1 MTQPSPSSPDLP
13 GERAPGDAAA
23 LPLAPPAAARPGSTG
38 DHDLDARIESLLDE
52 LGVTAN
58 RDQLR
63 ELLVSVARLAQGHA
77 DRLDLKIAN
86 AALREMREGFEV
98 FAPYREVRK
107 ITMFG
112 SARTHPTDPLY
123 AQARD
128 LASRLAALGW
138 STVTGAGPGIMAAGL
153 EGAGPEHSF
162 GINIRLPFEQQ
173 PNQFILSDPKLVSMK
188 YFFTR
193 KLLLVKESDGYAVLP
208 GGYGTLD
215 ESFEL
220 LTLLQTG
227 KAEPAPVVLLEV
239 PGGGYWRA
247 WERFVTND
255 VEARG
260 LIGPEDTSLY
270 LITDDVTEA
279 VAEILGFYRNYHS
292 LRWVGD
298 RLIIRLQTRPTDA
311 EVAALCEEFAGMCLR
326 GGVQVLPGPLPA
338 EVREGDHLDLQRI
351 ALRFDRL
358 SHAHLR
364 RLIDALNSLP
374 SAPPPPAGLP
384 VPPSQ
389 RPRD

>member
-1 MTQPSPSSPDLP
+1 MTPPSSLPPDLP
-13 GERAPGDAAA
+13 GLPAEPASTGPASAGTTSAGTTSAGTTSA
-23 LPLAPPAAARPGSTG
+23 GTTSGAGAVPLAPPPHVRPGSTG
-38 DHDLDARIESLLDE
+38 DPDLDVRVESLLDE

-98 FAPYREVRK
+98 FAPYRDLRK

-128 LASRLAALGW
+128 LASRLADLGW

-173 PNQFILSDPKLVSMK
+173 PNQFISSDPKLVSMK

-215 ESFEL
+215 EAFEL

-227 KAEPAPVVLLEV
+227 KAQPAPVVLLEV

-247 WERFVTND
+247 WERFVTHD

-298 RLIIRLQTRPTDA
+298 RLVIRLQATPMA
-311 EVAALCEEFAGMCLR
+311 GEVSALCEEFAGVCIR
-326 GGVQVLPGPLPA
+326 GGIEVLPGPC
-338 EVREGDHLDLQRI
+338 
-351 ALRFDRL
+351 
-358 SHAHLR
+358 R
-364 RLIDALNSLP
+364 RRCARAIISTCR
-374 SAPPPPAGLP
+374 
-384 VPPSQ
+384 V
-389 RPRD
+389 

>member
-1 MTQPSPSSPDLP
+1 MTQPPDTSGLT
-13 GERAPGDAAA
+13 
-23 LPLAPPAAARPGSTG
+23 PPASGHGRGPRAGGPV
-38 DHDLDARIESLLDE
+38 LDARVESLLDE
-52 LGVTAN
+52 LRVTSN

-63 ELLVSVARLAQGHA
+63 ELFVSVVRVAQDRL

-86 AALREMREGFEV
+86 AALREIIEGFEV
-98 FAPYREVRK
+98 FAPYRSVPK

-112 SARTHPTDPLY
+112 SARTLPTDPLY

-128 LASRLAALGW
+128 LASRLAARGW

-162 GINIRLPFEQQ
+162 GINIRLPFEQMAN
-173 PNQFILSDPKLVSMK
+173 PFISSDPKLVSMK

-208 GGYGTLD
+208 GGFGTLD

-239 PGGGYWRA
+239 PGGSYWHA
-247 WERFVTND
+247 WERFVTEE
-255 VEARG
+255 VTARG
-260 LIGPEDTSLY
+260 LIGREDSSLY
-270 LITDDVTEA
+270 LITDDVLQA
-279 VAEILGFYRNYHS
+279 AGEILGFYRNYHS

-298 RLIIRLQTRPTDA
+298 RMVIRLTAVPT
-311 EVAALCEEFAGMCLR
+311 ETEIAALSEEFAGICTR
-326 GGVQVLPGPLPA
+326 GPIEVLPGPLPT
-338 EVREGDHLDLQRI
+338 ETRQEDHLELPRI
-351 ALRFDRL
+351 ALSFDRT
-358 SHAHLR
+358 SFAQLR
-364 RLIDALNSLP
+364 RLIDALNALP

-384 VPPSQ
+384 VPACQ
-389 RPRD
+389 LARRA